1 MKYEEIRHL
10 SEEQFRRL
18 TGVKRL
24 TFNRMIDILQK
35 EFVIKKARGGSP
47 NKVSIPDMLL
57 MTLEY
62 RTYFHIAS
70 SYVVTKAQRTKRL
83 NWYKMF

>member
-18 TGVKRL
+18 TSVKRL

-35 EFVIKKARGGSP
+35 EFVTKKANR
-47 NKVSIPDMLL
+47 NK
-57 MTLEY
+57 
-62 RTYFHIAS
+62 
-70 SYVVTKAQRTKRL
+70 
-83 NWYKMF
+83 